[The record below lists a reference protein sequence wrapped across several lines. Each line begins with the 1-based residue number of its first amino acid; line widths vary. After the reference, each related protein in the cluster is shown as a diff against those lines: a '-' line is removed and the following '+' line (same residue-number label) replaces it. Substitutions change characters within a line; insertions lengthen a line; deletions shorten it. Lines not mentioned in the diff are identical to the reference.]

1 MKAFIIGGYNK
12 VTAAIIQKLSKEGH
26 DIYVLTSSKSDVGV
40 FQNVYE
46 HYVFSYDNDCIKEV
60 FESVNPD
67 VTIFSGAFDSNYVWS
82 NGYSEVVS
90 FGNGLFNCLNAFAFL
105 GHGRFIYLSSSEVKF
120 MTRTEYKEIINAQ
133 RDTYSEGVFKH
144 ADIYKAVALKNGEA
158 SCTNVRQNC
167 NSDIITLRIDNL
179 CYEPENPD
187 DPVLKSDMCARM
199 LIEAYSEKKTTIS
212 GKYYSPIYINDFIEA
227 LYNIINKSSFRN
239 PIYRLGCEVTI
250 TQDEL
255 SDKVCDT
262 VEALDDSVLIAR
274 DYNIKEDFMN
284 DVPVTDVSDEVN
296 VVVFKDASQCADIMI
311 KAFNQNI
318 NKFIEVEKKKKNRK
332 TEIWNDIKRLA
343 AAALPFVENLVL
355 FIPFFM
361 LNNRVTGSAYFAK
374 LDPYLIYVEIFALVY
389 GQQQA
394 AFSAVLSIA
403 GYLFRQTYSRTGFD
417 VMLDYNTYVWMAQ
430 LVILGL
436 SVGYLR
442 DKIRTIQ
449 EDKKDESVYLASRLK
464 DIEDINM
471 INTKLKDELQT
482 QVINQTDSLGK
493 IFEITAEL
501 DRDAPEEVFFHAAEV
516 VSELMDCND
525 VAIYNVSNRSFAR
538 LMSATSPKARSLGN
552 SIEYTKYTD
561 MYEAL
566 MKGEVY
572 VNKKLTKN
580 YPLMAV
586 AIVESDELNSII
598 MLWNIAWEKMNMAQT
613 NRFRVISFMI
623 QNAVLRSDRYIEM
636 LENERYIEGTR
647 ILDADAFRTLLEAF
661 VNARNKGLAYCT
673 LIKIIIPD
681 KDLINANDALVKLVR
696 NSDYIGSNND
706 GNAYLLLANTNSQD
720 AVYVEKRIADAGY
733 EYELLERLER

>member
-1 MKAFIIGGYNK
+1 MKALIIGGYNK

-82 NGYSEVVS
+82 NGYSEVVN

-133 RDTYSEGVFKH
+133 RDTYSEGFFKH

-318 NKFIEVEKKKKNRK
+318 NKFIEVEKKKKNR
-332 TEIWNDIKRLA
+332 
-343 AAALPFVENLVL
+343 NL
-355 FIPFFM
+355 
-361 LNNRVTGSAYFAK
+361 
-374 LDPYLIYVEIFALVY
+374 E
-389 GQQQA
+389 
-394 AFSAVLSIA
+394 
-403 GYLFRQTYSRTGFD
+403 
-417 VMLDYNTYVWMAQ
+417 
-430 LVILGL
+430 
-436 SVGYLR
+436 
-442 DKIRTIQ
+442 
-449 EDKKDESVYLASRLK
+449 
-464 DIEDINM
+464 
-471 INTKLKDELQT
+471 
-482 QVINQTDSLGK
+482 
-493 IFEITAEL
+493 
-501 DRDAPEEVFFHAAEV
+501 
-516 VSELMDCND
+516 
-525 VAIYNVSNRSFAR
+525 
-538 LMSATSPKARSLGN
+538 
-552 SIEYTKYTD
+552 
-561 MYEAL
+561 
-566 MKGEVY
+566 
-572 VNKKLTKN
+572 
-580 YPLMAV
+580 
-586 AIVESDELNSII
+586 
-598 MLWNIAWEKMNMAQT
+598 
-613 NRFRVISFMI
+613 
-623 QNAVLRSDRYIEM
+623 
-636 LENERYIEGTR
+636 
-647 ILDADAFRTLLEAF
+647 
-661 VNARNKGLAYCT
+661 
-673 LIKIIIPD
+673 
-681 KDLINANDALVKLVR
+681 
-696 NSDYIGSNND
+696 
-706 GNAYLLLANTNSQD
+706 
-720 AVYVEKRIADAGY
+720 
-733 EYELLERLER
+733 